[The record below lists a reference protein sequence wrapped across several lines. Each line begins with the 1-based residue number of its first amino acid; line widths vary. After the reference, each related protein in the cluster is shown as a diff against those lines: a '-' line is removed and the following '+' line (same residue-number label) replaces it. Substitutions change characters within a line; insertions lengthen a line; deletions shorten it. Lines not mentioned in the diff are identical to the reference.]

1 MSEKIK
7 VYCVET
13 GETFDSLRDAA
24 TAHGVSM
31 TTMSFTING
40 LQKTCKGLHFRKVD
54 ESQRGISTR
63 AVMILVIETDKLYP
77 SINALAKELNCSTSQ
92 VCRALKSAERTV
104 HGYHIRRIGVRVK
117 NGSH

>member
-13 GETFDSLRDAA
+13 GETFESLRAA
-24 TAHGVSM
+24 AKFAGTSM

-40 LQKTCKGLHFRKVD
+40 LQNTCRGMHFRKVD
-54 ESQRGISTR
+54 ESQSGISTR
-63 AVMILVIETDKLYP
+63 AVQVLVVETDELYP
-77 SINALAKELNCSTSQ
+77 SINALAKKLRCSTSQ

-104 HGYHIRRIGVRVK
+104 HGYHLIRVGVKHGR
-117 NGSH
+117 N

>member
-13 GETFDSLRDAA
+13 GETFESLRAA
-24 TAHGVSM
+24 AKFAGTSM

-40 LQKTCKGLHFRKVD
+40 LQKKCRGMHFRKVD
-54 ESQRGISTR
+54 ESQSGISTR
-63 AVMILVIETDKLYP
+63 AVQVLVVETDELYP
-77 SINALAKELNCSTSQ
+77 SINALAKKLRCSTSQ

-104 HGYHIRRIGVRVK
+104 HGYHLIRVGVKHGR
-117 NGSH
+117 N

>member
-31 TTMSFTING
+31 NTMSLTING
-40 LQKTCKGLHFRKVD
+40 LQKTCQGMHFRKVD
-54 ESQRGISTR
+54 ESQSGISTR
-63 AVMILVIETDKLYP
+63 AVQVLVVETDELYP
-77 SINALAKELNCSTSQ
+77 SINALAKKLRCSTSQ

-104 HGYHIRRIGVRVK
+104 HGYHLIRVGVKHGR
-117 NGSH
+117 N